1 MSGTVTAEPAERK
14 SWLKAGDTQKKSDIL
29 PELRRE
35 RLLSLDAFRGITMFL
50 LIGEGARV
58 YHESLDIAPEGSFLA
73 AFALQFHHHPW
84 NGLRFWDLIQPF
96 FMFIVGVAMAYSL
109 EKRWSKGATWNDTF
123 RHILKRCALLLM
135 FGVALHCGYSRQ
147 LVWELWNVLSQL
159 SFTILVAYLIYRLPL
174 GTQLVISF
182 VLIGVTE
189 FLYRTVAIPGF
200 DQPFVQGQN
209 FGAWMD
215 TVLMGKINPDGW
227 VAINALPTAA
237 HTIWGVLAAKLLMSE
252 RTELNKL
259 RILAAAGLIGLVV
272 GYGLDLAGITPII
285 KRICTSS
292 FVIVSGGWCL
302 VMLAFLYWLVDVRKV
317 SRWTTFFII
326 VGMNPIFIY
335 LFTETVGIQWLNG
348 FARIFTGGFLSAVGL
363 SEPLV
368 HLLDAIFVWGI
379 LWYLCYWLYQRRIFF
394 KI

>member
-1 MSGTVTAEPAERK
+1 
-14 SWLKAGDTQKKSDIL
+14 
-29 PELRRE
+29 
-35 RLLSLDAFRGITMFL
+35 MFL

-58 YHESLDIAPEGSFLA
+58 YHHLLDFAPEGSLLA
-73 AFALQFHHHPW
+73 AFAIQFHHHPW

-123 RHILKRCALLLM
+123 KHILKRSVILLA

-147 LVWELWNVLSQL
+147 LTWELWNVLSQL
-159 SFTILVAYLIYRLPL
+159 SFTILVAYFIYRLPF
-174 GTQLVISF
+174 GTQLLISF
-182 VLIGVTE
+182 ALIGLTE
-189 FLYRTVAIPGF
+189 LLYRTVAIPGF
-200 DQPFVQGQN
+200 DQPFVEGQN

-215 TVLMGKINPDGW
+215 TVLMGKINGDGW
-227 VAINALPTAA
+227 VAINALPTSA
-237 HTIWGVLAAKLLMSE
+237 HTIWGVLAAKLLMS
-252 RTELNKL
+252 RNTPLKKL
-259 RILAAAGLIGLVV
+259 RTLAVAGLIGLVV

-292 FVIVSGGWCL
+292 FVILSGGWCL
-302 VMLAFLYWLVDVRKV
+302 VTLAFLYWLVDVRRV

-335 LFTETVGIQWLNG
+335 LFTETVGTQWLNG
-348 FARIFTGGFLSAVGL
+348 FAGIFTGGFLTALGL
-363 SEPLV
+363 GEPMAN
-368 HLLDAIFVWGI
+368 LLGAFVVWGI
-379 LWYLCYWLYQRRIFF
+379 LWYLCYWLYARRIFF